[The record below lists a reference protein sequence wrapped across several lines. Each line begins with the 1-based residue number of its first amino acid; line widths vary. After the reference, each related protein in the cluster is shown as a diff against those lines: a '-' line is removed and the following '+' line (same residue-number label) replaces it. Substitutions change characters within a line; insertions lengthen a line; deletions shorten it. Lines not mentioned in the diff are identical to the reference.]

1 MGPPSSDAL
10 LREDSTRQHQTLL
23 LLRWVMI
30 IATGYLLLF
39 FHPVGSRRPVVGMFL
54 AAYLA
59 SNFLFA
65 ALLRRVRRPQLLEM
79 AIVLFDSSAVSV
91 ALLLAQSGSSDFFL
105 LYFFVIFLATLSER
119 VELVAVAAA
128 LSGVL
133 HLYATV
139 QLFGAAVLRSGELV
153 RIPFLFVVALFFG
166 HLVARARGAERE
178 AREACRRE
186 ATIADFV
193 AEVVRDFKLPLGAI
207 RALAEV
213 ALEPQSGP
221 LSHEQ
226 RELLRRIDANARHMT
241 RMASNLLDARRFE
254 IGELELRREPANLLD
269 VTLGALHVA
278 RSVSEFKGVV
288 VELDVVSIPP
298 DVVMD
303 VGYLDRAIWN
313 LLDNAIRNSPAGGEV
328 IVSLDHRAGEAL
340 LSVSDEGRG
349 VPHEDLPAL
358 FEHHRLSGGADA
370 RTSSLGLFIAKKIV
384 DAHGGRLE
392 VESEPNGGTT
402 FTLRLLISGAPDV
415 ELDARRVHHVAATGG

>member
-1 MGPPSSDAL
+1 MEPVCNDAPF
-10 LREDSTRQHQTLL
+10 RQDVERQHQTLL

-59 SNFLFA
+59 SNFVFA

-128 LSGVL
+128 LSGAL
-133 HLYATV
+133 HLYATA
-139 QLFGAAVLRSGELV
+139 QLFGAAVLSSGELV

-166 HLVARARGAERE
+166 HLVARARSAERE
-178 AREACRRE
+178 AHEACRRE

-193 AEVVRDFKLPLGAI
+193 AEVVRDFKIPLGAI

-213 ALEPQSGP
+213 ALEPQAGS
-221 LSHEQ
+221 LRHEQ

-241 RMASNLLDARRFE
+241 KMASNLLDARRFE
-254 IGELELRREPANLLD
+254 VGELELRCEPANLLD

-278 RSVSEFKGVV
+278 RGVSEFKAVT

-303 VGYLDRAIWN
+303 VGYLDRAVWN

-328 IVSLDHRAGEAL
+328 IVSLDHRDGVAVV
-340 LSVSDEGRG
+340 SVSDEGRG
-349 VPHEDLPAL
+349 LPREDLPAL
-358 FEHHRLSGGADA
+358 FERHRLRGADS
-370 RTSSLGLFIAKKIV
+370 RTSSIGLFIAKRIV
-384 DAHGGRLE
+384 DAHGGRLD
-392 VESEPNGGTT
+392 VDSEPNGGTT
-402 FTLRLLISGAPDV
+402 FSLHLLVSGPPGV
-415 ELDARRVHHVAATGG
+415 ERDARRADRVFATSG

>member
-1 MGPPSSDAL
+1 MELPGNGTS
-10 LREDSTRQHQTLL
+10 LRDDSERQHQTLL

-59 SNFLFA
+59 SNFVFA
-65 ALLRRVRRPQLLEM
+65 ALLRRVRRPRLLEM
-79 AIVLFDSSAVSV
+79 AIVLFDSSAVSL

-128 LSGVL
+128 LSGAL
-133 HLYATV
+133 HLYATT
-139 QLFGAAVLRSGELV
+139 QLFGIAVLRSGELV

-193 AEVVRDFKLPLGAI
+193 AEVVRDFKVPLGGI
-207 RALAEV
+207 RAMAEV
-213 ALEPQSGP
+213 ALEPQSGS

-226 RELLRRIDANARHMT
+226 MELLRRIDANARHMAK
-241 RMASNLLDARRFE
+241 MASNLLDARRFE
-254 IGELELRREPANLLD
+254 VGELELRCEPANLLD

-278 RSVSEFKGVV
+278 RSVSEFKGVA

-328 IVSLDHRAGEAL
+328 IVALDQRDGEAVV
-340 LSVSDEGRG
+340 SVSDEGRG
-349 VPHEDLPAL
+349 VAHEDLPAL
-358 FEHHRLSGGADA
+358 FERHRRSNANS

-384 DAHGGRLE
+384 DAHGGTID
-392 VESEPNGGTT
+392 VDSEPNGGTT
-402 FTLRLLISGAPDV
+402 FTLRLLVSGPPDL
-415 ELDARRVHHVAATGG
+415 ERDRRRVEHVIAGA